1 MYRHGTDVAF
11 RVKEPLLRDPQPSP
25 PRAFY
30 SVDVH
35 SSASPPGQ
43 YDAPDCST
51 GGIVGNTRET
61 SCHSGRNSW
70 RGEKISGIILKNLI
84 FLLVRPFPYF
94 YFFFVRNSRREREY
108 FDIFFFFFDFL
119 KLELELEINLIS
131 NVRFERSRDFTGG
144 GIICTRFI
152 NKLFIKKCVVERV
165 SIRCQRSFG

>member
-11 RVKEPLLRDPQPSP
+11 RVKEPLLRGPQPSP
-25 PRAFY
+25 PHAFY

-84 FLLVRPFPYF
+84 FLLVRSFPYF
-94 YFFFVRNSRREREY
+94 YFFFRAKFTEGKGIFRY
-108 FDIFFFFFDFL
+108 FFFFFDFL

-131 NVRFERSRDFTGG
+131 NALNVRAISREEG
-144 GIICTRFI
+144 
-152 NKLFIKKCVVERV
+152 
-165 SIRCQRSFG
+165 

>member
-11 RVKEPLLRDPQPSP
+11 QVKEPLLRGPQPSP

-84 FLLVRPFPYF
+84 FL
-94 YFFFVRNSRREREY
+94 FVRSFPFFSCEIHGGKGNIS
-108 FDIFFFFFDFL
+108 IFFFFFLTFL
-119 KLELELEINLIS
+119 ETRI
-131 NVRFERSRDFTGG
+131 
-144 GIICTRFI
+144 GIG
-152 NKLFIKKCVVERV
+152 N
-165 SIRCQRSFG
+165 